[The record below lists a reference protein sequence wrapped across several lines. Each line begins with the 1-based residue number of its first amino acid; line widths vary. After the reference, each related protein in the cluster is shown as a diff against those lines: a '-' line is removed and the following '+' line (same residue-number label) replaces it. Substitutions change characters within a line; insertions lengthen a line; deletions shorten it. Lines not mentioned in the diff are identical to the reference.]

1 MIIITHPERCIYK
14 SEGDPALHNC
24 TFYCDPLSY
33 DWKDKDPFNHDR
45 IEWNEDPFI
54 WSKYPLYSFCHS
66 NQVWSSGKLEQI
78 QGIECLYKPKKDELL
93 LFASPTF
100 DKRNKHRK
108 TTFGTARHLKSFK
121 GIIFDTVIRP
131 LCLIELPVNEKK
143 KDTDS
148 TGKTFYRATEPY
160 CRNLADIKNRIEAI
174 RDELRENTN
183 TDKKILDAV
192 EYVCANYEYISI
204 RHFPIET
211 VGEKDEFAPNT
222 HNRVTYLAIGD
233 PEESYLAKKEASFD
247 LALSRKI
254 SCYSAKRYG
263 VPLKSENLPIDNIS
277 KEIWTAYFND
287 KDNDFVSFAE
297 LFSDYDSAKFIETR
311 RMLELQNRINLDK

>member
-14 SEGDPALHNC
+14 LEGGPDLHNC

-33 DWKDKDPFNHDR
+33 DWKDNDPFDHHR
-45 IEWNEDPFI
+45 IDWNEDPFI

-66 NQVWSSGKLEQI
+66 NQVWSRGKLEQI
-78 QGIECLYKPKKDELL
+78 QGIDYLFKPKKDELL

-131 LCLIELPVNEKK
+131 LCLIELPVNKNNKVSRTLE
-143 KDTDS
+143 S
-148 TGKTFYRATEPY
+148 
-160 CRNLADIKNRIEAI
+160 IKNRIEAI

-192 EYVCANYEYISI
+192 EYICANYEYISI

-211 VGEKDEFAPNT
+211 VGEKDEFAPNI

-233 PEESYLAKKEASFD
+233 PEESYLAKKEAIFD

-277 KEIWTAYFND
+277 KKMWTAYFND

>member
-14 SEGDPALHNC
+14 SEGDPVLHNY

-33 DWKDKDPFNHDR
+33 DWKDNDPFDHHR
-45 IEWNEDPFI
+45 IDWNEDPFI

-66 NQVWSSGKLEQI
+66 NQVWSSGKLENI
-78 QGIECLYKPKKDELL
+78 QGIKHLYKPKKDELL

-131 LCLIELPVNEKK
+131 LCLIELPVNNSEGEISR
-143 KDTDS
+143 T
-148 TGKTFYRATEPY
+148 
-160 CRNLADIKNRIEAI
+160 LAGIKNRIEAI

-183 TDKKILDAV
+183 TDKKILAAI

-211 VGEKDEFAPNT
+211 IGGKDEFAPNT

-233 PEESYLAKKEASFD
+233 PEESYLSKKEASFD
-247 LALSRKI
+247 LTLSRKL

-263 VPLKSENLPIDNIS
+263 VPLKGENLPIDNIS
-277 KEIWTAYFND
+277 KEMWTAYFND

>member
-14 SEGDPALHNC
+14 SEGDPALYNC

-33 DWKDKDPFNHDR
+33 DWKDNDPFDHHR
-45 IEWNEDPFI
+45 IDWNEDPFI

-66 NQVWSSGKLEQI
+66 NQVWSRGKLEQI
-78 QGIECLYKPKKDELL
+78 QGIDYLFKPKKDELL

-131 LCLIELPVNEKK
+131 LCLIELPVNKNNKVSRTLE
-143 KDTDS
+143 S
-148 TGKTFYRATEPY
+148 
-160 CRNLADIKNRIEAI
+160 IKNRIEAI

-192 EYVCANYEYISI
+192 EYICANYEYISI

-297 LFSDYDSAKFIETR
+297 LFSDYDSAKFIDTR